1 MNESA
6 ISSYLC
12 YVMDEREKIC
22 LAMAQNVCFAGKQA
36 ILLFSKKEK

>member
-12 YVMDEREKIC
+12 YVMDGRQKIC
-22 LAMAQNVCFAGKQA
+22 LAMACMYGEKQA
-36 ILLFSKKEK
+36 ILLFSMKEK

>member
-12 YVMDEREKIC
+12 YVMDGRQKVC
-22 LAMAQNVCFAGKQA
+22 LAVAQYVCFAGKQA